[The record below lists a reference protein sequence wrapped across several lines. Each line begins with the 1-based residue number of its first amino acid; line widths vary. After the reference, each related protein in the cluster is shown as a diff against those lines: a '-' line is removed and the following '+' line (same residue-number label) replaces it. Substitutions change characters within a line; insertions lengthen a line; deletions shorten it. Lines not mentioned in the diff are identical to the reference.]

1 MLKTI
6 TNKETGIT
14 YYPIFEESEIMGKT
28 FLLDENF
35 KLISAVSLIDY
46 TDGISYDADNLD
58 YVEDWECLNELE
70 AHEKSWLEYCIKE
83 LTEKISNKV
92 TESSWIANRILS
104 NKLRCPLCKDY
115 LDEDMDFHIR
125 KCNKTS
131 K

>member
-14 YYPIFEESEIMGKT
+14 YYPIFEESEIMGRK
-28 FLLDENF
+28 FFLDENF

-70 AHEKSWLEYCIKE
+70 AHEQSWLLFYMKE
-83 LTEKISNKV
+83 LTEKIVSKV
-92 TESSWIANRILS
+92 TETSWTANRTLS
-104 NKLRCPLCKDY
+104 NKLQRNL
-115 LDEDMDFHIR
+115 
-125 KCNKTS
+125 
-131 K
+131 